1 MHAAARAWHPRP
13 LTPLALLLVVAL
25 TAACGT
31 EVTPTPGATGAT
43 PAPSAQPT
51 TASPAVSI
59 APTAEPSATPVIAPD
74 AQLAGVTPG
83 ALAVTVSDGLRVRSQ
98 PGVSADSLKYT
109 PLLPLGTPLVVAAG
123 PVDASGYTWF
133 RVAPIGVKLS
143 GGADQGWVAVAD
155 HDGTPWVAVSDDPTP
170 GFELA
175 AASLDRPAAD
185 LAAAKAEAKALN
197 EFGIAL
203 YKRMLKDPEIAPP
216 GKGVVFSP
224 ASIVT
229 ALAMARAGAR
239 GDTAADMD
247 RVLRVDGWEEL
258 GSGLSSLDLL
268 LRSRDAA
275 WEEYEGAGGSPHQ
288 LALRTANMAFGQ
300 EGYALEDAYL
310 ERLGRTF
317 GSGLGLVDYINESDA
332 AREAINAWVS
342 RQTMGRIPEL
352 LKPPNVTDATRLV
365 LVNAIY
371 LKAEWAR
378 AFDEDRTAERTF
390 TNAGGD
396 SIKVPTMQV
405 TGEQDIPL
413 ASGDGWKA
421 TELRYLGPDGTT
433 PLAMTVVLPDD
444 LDAFEGS
451 LTPKVLASISSKLK
465 KERALQQKLTYT
477 PEDWA
482 DMRCG
487 NYAYSTNLFMPRF
500 GIDTRA
506 DLIPSL
512 QALGMDLPFDPKRA
526 DFTGMTAADRLFIGM
541 VIHQANI
548 DVDEKGTEAAAATA
562 VGMDT
567 TGGCG
572 GPQPLKTKTL
582 RLDKPFL
589 FMLRDVQTSAI
600 LFMGRVTDPT
610 QR

>member
-1 MHAAARAWHPRP
+1 MYPSAAQPRRPARVV
-13 LTPLALLLVVAL
+13 LALLLAISLVGAACDASGPETLVPSASASP
-25 TAACGT
+25 TAAS
-31 EVTPTPGATGAT
+31 TP
-43 PAPSAQPT
+43 
-51 TASPAVSI
+51 SPAVSI

-74 AQLAGVTPG
+74 VPLAGITPG
-83 ALAVTVSDGLRVRSQ
+83 ALAVTVSDGLRVRSE
-98 PGVSADSLKYT
+98 PGVKAASLKYT
-109 PLLPLGTPLVVAAG
+109 PLLPIGTPLVVAAG
-123 PVDASGYTWF
+123 PVKASGYTWF
-133 RVAPIGVKLS
+133 RVAPVGVKLS

-155 HDGTPWVAVSDDPTP
+155 HDGTPWVALADDPTP
-170 GFELA
+170 GFKLA
-175 AASLDRPAAD
+175 AATVGRPAAD

-197 EFGIAL
+197 AFGIAL
-203 YKRMLKDPEIAPP
+203 YKQMLKDPDIAPP
-216 GKGVVFSP
+216 GEGVVFSP

-229 ALAMARAGAR
+229 ALAMARAGAK
-239 GDTAADMD
+239 GETADEMD
-247 RVLRVDGWEEL
+247 KVLRVDGWQEL
-258 GSGLSSLDLL
+258 GTGLNSLDAL

-275 WEEYEGAGGSPHQ
+275 WKDPYEEGDLHQ

-317 GSGLGLVDYINESDA
+317 GAGLGVVDYANETEA
-332 AREAINAWVS
+332 ARVAINGWVS

-352 LKPPNVTDATRLV
+352 LAPPNVNTGTRLI

-378 AFDEDRTAERTF
+378 AFDEDRTADRTF

-433 PLAMTVVLPDD
+433 PLAMTLVMPDD

-500 GIDTRA
+500 GLDTRA
-506 DLIPSL
+506 GLIPAL
-512 QALGMDLPFDPKRA
+512 KALGMDLAFDSTRA
-526 DFTGMTAADRLFIGM
+526 DFTGMTADGLSIGM

-548 DVDEKGTEAAAATA
+548 DVDEEGTEAAAATA

-589 FMLRDVQTSAI
+589 FMLRDVQTGAI
-600 LFMGRVTDPT
+600 LFMGRVTDPS